1 MNTAIVLAS
10 GKSTR
15 MGGAVDKCFL
25 SLGSRPV
32 VAWSLLAFEACPDIN
47 NIILAVRK
55 EQVTA
60 AWGIQKMFGLNKL
73 KKIVVGG
80 SRRQD
85 SVLAA
90 LKNILP
96 AEARYVVIHDA
107 ARPCITP
114 EMVSEILKQ
123 AKRFG
128 SAVVASPMVDTV
140 KTAGKDMMTSG
151 TLDRSTLWAVQ
162 TPQAFLTEKLRAA
175 YEQFASD
182 KKTLF
187 TDDSA
192 VLEAAGEPSKLVRWD
207 APNPKITTPTDL
219 TLAAALLRLNA

>member
-25 SLGSRPV
+25 SLGERPV

-47 NIILAVRK
+47 RIILTVRK

-60 AWGIQKMFGLNKL
+60 AWGIQKMFGLHKL
-73 KKIVVGG
+73 EQVIVGG
-80 SRRQD
+80 ARRQD

-90 LKNILP
+90 LKHVLP
-96 AEARYVVIHDA
+96 AESRYVVIHDA

-114 EMVSEILKQ
+114 EMISETLRQ

-140 KTAGKDMMTSG
+140 KVAGKDMMTTRS
-151 TLDRSTLWAVQ
+151 LDRSTLWAVQ
-162 TPQAFLTEKLRAA
+162 TPQTFLTEKIRAA

-182 KKTLF
+182 KKALF
-187 TDDSA
+187 TDDAA
-192 VLEAAGEPSKLVRWD
+192 VLEASGESSRLVRWD
-207 APNPKITTPTDL
+207 SPNPKITTPTDL